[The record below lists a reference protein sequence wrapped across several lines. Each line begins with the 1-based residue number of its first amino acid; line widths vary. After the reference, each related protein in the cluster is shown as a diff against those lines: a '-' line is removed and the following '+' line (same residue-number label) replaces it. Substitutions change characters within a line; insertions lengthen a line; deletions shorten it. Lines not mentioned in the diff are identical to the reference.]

1 MDQQTQ
7 QTHHSLPLLCLGALG
22 VVYGDIGTSPLYAIR
37 ECFHWHDLEVS
48 RANVFGILSL
58 IFWSLF
64 LVVSVKYVV
73 FMLRADNKGEGGI
86 LSLMSLAFKRTPT
99 DKKYFPLIAP
109 LGIMGA
115 ALLIADGAITPA
127 ISVLS
132 AVEGIKIAT
141 PALERWIVPAT
152 MLIIVL
158 VFFAQQIG
166 TGWIGILFGP
176 IILLWFVVIGTLGT
190 LWIVQAP
197 EVLASMN
204 PIYAFDFFVTNQGL
218 GFLILGSVVLVITG
232 GEALYADMG
241 HFGRSAI
248 RWSWYCVVLP
258 GLLLNYWGQ
267 GALLLSNPEAIKNP
281 FYYLAPEWMLVP
293 LVVLATLA
301 TVIASQALISGVF
314 SIAKQAMQLGFS
326 PRMRIVHTS
335 SREIGQIYVPTVN
348 WLLMAVVLWLVMT
361 FKTSSGLASA
371 YGIAVTGTMAITS
384 ILAFVVAINHW
395 KWGVKSSFVL
405 FGLFFLVDFA
415 FFYANL
421 SKIEEGGWISLA
433 LSGLIYLLLSTWRKG
448 RRILGQKLLNRSV
461 SIEDFLK
468 QLKEHPVHK
477 VSGSAIYM
485 AGDSWGVPFPLLHLI
500 KHNKV
505 IHEQVAIL
513 TIKTKE
519 VPWVPK
525 KERVQIESLD
535 NNFYR
540 IIAFY
545 GFMEI
550 PKIKH
555 ILEACR
561 ERGIQFNITDTTFVL
576 GRETILATGDPTLSV
591 WRERLFAFMSRN
603 AERPTNFFK
612 IPPNQVVEVGIQV
625 EI

>member
-1 MDQQTQ
+1 
-7 QTHHSLPLLCLGALG
+7 
-22 VVYGDIGTSPLYAIR
+22 
-37 ECFHWHDLEVS
+37 
-48 RANVFGILSL
+48 
-58 IFWSLF
+58 
-64 LVVSVKYVV
+64 
-73 FMLRADNKGEGGI
+73 
-86 LSLMSLAFKRTPT
+86 
-99 DKKYFPLIAP
+99 
-109 LGIMGA
+109 
-115 ALLIADGAITPA
+115 
-127 ISVLS
+127 
-132 AVEGIKIAT
+132 
-141 PALERWIVPAT
+141 
-152 MLIIVL
+152 
-158 VFFAQQIG
+158 
-166 TGWIGILFGP
+166 
-176 IILLWFVVIGTLGT
+176 
-190 LWIVQAP
+190 VQAP
-197 EVLASMN
+197 EVLTSMN
-204 PIYAFDFFVTNQGL
+204 PLYAVEFFANNQSL

-267 GALLLSNPEAIKNP
+267 GALLLSNPDAIKNP

-384 ILAFVVAINHW
+384 ILAFIVAINHW
-395 KWGVKSSFVL
+395 KWGVKRSLFL
-405 FGLFFLVDFA
+405 FGLFFAVDFS
-415 FFYANL
+415 FFYSNL
-421 SKIEEGGWISLA
+421 AKIEEGGWISLA
-433 LSGLIYLLLSTWRKG
+433 LSAGIYLLLSTWRKG
-448 RRILGQKLLNRSV
+448 RRILGQKLLDRSV

-468 QLKEHPVHK
+468 QLKENPVHK
-477 VSGSAIYM
+477 VKGAAIYM

-525 KERVQIESLD
+525 KERVQIESLE

-555 ILEACR
+555 ILDACR
-561 ERGIQFNITDTTFVL
+561 ERGIPFSITETTFVL

-603 AERPTNFFK
+603 AERPTSFFK
-612 IPPNQVVEVGIQV
+612 IPPNQVIEVGIQV